1 MGGAGAGAGAGA
13 DPGVGIGPAVP
24 ADAGEVLALVRRAY
38 APYVERIGREPAP
51 MGADYSELIARG
63 SVTVARRGAALVGVL
78 VSEPGEN
85 FLLVE
90 NIAVAPEEQGTGL
103 GARLLERAEREA
115 RELGL
120 GELRLYTNAKMTENL
135 SYYPRRGFVEV
146 ERREEDGFDRVFY
159 ARALG

>member
-1 MGGAGAGAGAGA
+1 MGGGAGADTA
-13 DPGVGIGPAVP
+13 ILRAVP
-24 ADAGEVLALVRRAY
+24 GDAGEVLALVRRAY

-51 MGADYSELIARG
+51 MGADYAGLIARG
-63 SVTVARRGAALVGVL
+63 NVTVARRGAALVGVL
-78 VSEPGEN
+78 VTEPREN
-85 FLLVE
+85 YLLVE

-103 GARLLERAEREA
+103 GARLLERAERQA

-146 ERREEDGFDRVFY
+146 ERRKQDGFDRVFY
-159 ARALG
+159 ARGLG